1 MANDNLFENV
11 YMERCDKES
20 ENMIAEEGLNFLQ
33 QPIDH
38 LKKHKNEFIYI
49 EGDSFDQLGI
59 DSLSLEIDDVFG
71 TYEALLGLKL
81 QKKFQP
87 NIKDY
92 LSHQLE
98 GEDPKYSLMF
108 SNEDGLWNLNFPLN
122 RVEGF
127 KEEMT
132 FEEAFTLIHHFLG
145 DLVNSVKVRK

>member
-1 MANDNLFENV
+1 MTIENLFKDV

-20 ENMIAEEGLNFLQ
+20 DNMLAEEGIDFLQ
-33 QPIDH
+33 QPIEH

-49 EGDSFDQLGI
+49 EGESFDQLGI
-59 DSLSLEIDDVFG
+59 DSLSFEIDDVFG
-71 TYEALLGLKL
+71 TYEVLLGLKL

-87 NIKDY
+87 NIKEF
-92 LSHQLE
+92 LSKELD

-127 KEEMT
+127 KDEMN
-132 FEEAFTLIHHFLG
+132 FEEAFTLIHQFLG
-145 DLVNSVKVRK
+145 ELVETVKIKK